1 MAKFTCTNFVMVP
14 YTVEIEADTMEEALE
29 QAQELDITI
38 ETPDDAHLGDLG
50 MDERWEIE
58 DEAGNVTTNC

>member
-1 MAKFTCTNFVMVP
+1 MVP